1 MDSAPIVQ
9 FDKLIIPKKNYSRE
23 FEIKSDKKNKF
34 KISIFNKEDKL
45 KLSALNLTTEDIKGN
60 EYGKEMLI
68 NELKNNK
75 YLSLCD
81 NINDMLEELFNLI
94 DNKKY
99 SLNEIGN
106 NELILSIEV
115 PMKLI
120 KEITFNLVKKEKDA
134 NVLINELINENKEL
148 KSKIE
153 ILSLQT
159 RDLKDDI
166 DYIKEKNSEDKFKAF
181 NNKLS
186 DSINNFELK
195 INGQRMEEQKEKKD
209 LISQVN
215 ILTKKVLQLEKDL
228 EQEKNNNK
236 KFQEHFNEQMK
247 NLNSILMKLKQNE
260 NNNSQIERK
269 TETDNNPPFHSSK
282 SENLPDLIFQSF
294 FGELLG
300 VNPDLGK
307 KGRSKFHNH
316 ILVYSNYKMKD
327 PSYANSTY
335 LCDHCKEEFSR
346 NVNNFHCKPCHFD
359 LCQRCF
365 KISQY

>member
-99 SLNEIGN
+99 SLNELGN

-120 KEITFNLVKKEKDA
+120 KEITFNLVKKEKDV
-134 NVLINELINENKEL
+134 NVIINDLIKENKEL

-181 NNKLS
+181 NNKLN

-195 INGQRMEEQKEKKD
+195 INEQKMEEQKEKKD

-215 ILTKKVLQLEKDL
+215 ILTKKVLQLEKEL
-228 EQEKNNNK
+228 EQEKN
-236 KFQEHFNEQMK
+236 
-247 NLNSILMKLKQNE
+247 
-260 NNNSQIERK
+260 
-269 TETDNNPPFHSSK
+269 T
-282 SENLPDLIFQSF
+282 
-294 FGELLG
+294 
-300 VNPDLGK
+300 
-307 KGRSKFHNH
+307 
-316 ILVYSNYKMKD
+316 ILV
-327 PSYANSTY
+327 
-335 LCDHCKEEFSR
+335 
-346 NVNNFHCKPCHFD
+346 
-359 LCQRCF
+359 
-365 KISQY
+365 

>member
-1 MDSAPIVQ
+1 MESAPIIQ
-9 FDKLIIPKKNYSRE
+9 FDKLVIPKKNYSRE
-23 FEIKSDKKNKF
+23 LEIKSDKKNKY

-45 KLSALNLTTEDIKGN
+45 KIIAINLNSEDIKDN
-60 EYGKEMLI
+60 EFEKEILI

-99 SLNEIGN
+99 ALKEIGN
-106 NELILSIEV
+106 NEIIFSLEV

-120 KEITFNLVKKEKDA
+120 KEISFNLVKKEKDA
-134 NVLINELINENKEL
+134 NSIINELIKENKEL
-148 KSKIE
+148 KNKIE

-166 DYIKEKNSEDKFKAF
+166 DYLKEKNIEDKIRE
-181 NNKLS
+181 
-186 DSINNFELK
+186 INAKVNDKFDNFELK
-195 INGQRMEEQKEKKD
+195 INQQKMEEQKEKKE
-209 LISQVN
+209 LISQIN
-215 ILTKKVLQLEKDL
+215 ILTKKVLKLEQDL
-228 EQEKNNNK
+228 EQERNNNK
-236 KFQEHFNEQMK
+236 KFQEHFNNQIK
-247 NLNSILMKLKQNE
+247 TLNENLMKFRQNE
-260 NNNSQIERK
+260 NNNQAQK
-269 TETDNNPPFHSSK
+269 QNNTPNNPPFHSSK
-282 SENLPDLIFQSF
+282 SETLPELIFESF
-294 FGELLG
+294 LGGLLG

-307 KGRSKFHNH
+307 KGRSKFHEH

-327 PSYANSTY
+327 PCYSEGTY
-335 LCDHCKEEFSR
+335 LCDHCKDEFSR

-359 LCQRCF
+359 LCERCF

>member
-1 MDSAPIVQ
+1 MESAPIIQ
-9 FDKLIIPKKNYSRE
+9 FDKLVIPKKNYSRE
-23 FEIKSDKKNKF
+23 LEIKSDKKNKY

-45 KLSALNLTTEDIKGN
+45 KIIAINLNSEDIKDN
-60 EYGKEMLI
+60 EFEKEILI

-99 SLNEIGN
+99 ALKEIGN
-106 NELILSIEV
+106 NEIIFSLEV

-120 KEITFNLVKKEKDA
+120 KEISFNLVKKEKDA
-134 NVLINELINENKEL
+134 NSIINELIEENKEL
-148 KSKIE
+148 KNKIE
-153 ILSLQT
+153 MLSLQT

-166 DYIKEKNSEDKFKAF
+166 DYLKEKNIEDKIRE
-181 NNKLS
+181 
-186 DSINNFELK
+186 INAKVNDKFDNFELK
-195 INGQRMEEQKEKKD
+195 INQQKMEEQKEKKE

-215 ILTKKVLQLEKDL
+215 ILTKKVLKLEQDL
-228 EQEKNNNK
+228 EQERNNNK
-236 KFQEHFNEQMK
+236 KFQEHFNNQIK
-247 NLNSILMKLKQNE
+247 TLNANLIKFRQSE
-260 NNNSQIERK
+260 NNNQVQK
-269 TETDNNPPFHSSK
+269 QNNTPNNPPFHSSK
-282 SENLPDLIFQSF
+282 SETLPELIFESF
-294 FGELLG
+294 FGGLLG

-307 KGRSKFHNH
+307 KGRSKFHEH

-327 PSYANSTY
+327 PCYSEGNY
-335 LCDHCKEEFSR
+335 LCDHCKDEFSR

-359 LCQRCF
+359 LCERCF

>member
-1 MDSAPIVQ
+1 MESAPTIQ
-9 FDKLIIPKKNYSRE
+9 FDKLVIPKKNYSRE
-23 FEIKSDKKNKF
+23 LEIKSDKKNKY

-45 KLSALNLTTEDIKGN
+45 KIIAINLNSEDIKDN
-60 EYGKEMLI
+60 EFEKEILI

-99 SLNEIGN
+99 ALKEIGN
-106 NELILSIEV
+106 NEIIFSLEV

-120 KEITFNLVKKEKDA
+120 KEISFNLVKKEKDA
-134 NVLINELINENKEL
+134 NSIINELIKENKEL
-148 KSKIE
+148 KNKIE

-166 DYIKEKNSEDKFKAF
+166 DYLKEKNIEDKIRE
-181 NNKLS
+181 
-186 DSINNFELK
+186 INTKVNDKFDNFELK
-195 INGQRMEEQKEKKD
+195 INQQKMEEQKEKKE
-209 LISQVN
+209 LISQIN
-215 ILTKKVLQLEKDL
+215 ILTKKVLKLEQDL
-228 EQEKNNNK
+228 EQERNNNK
-236 KFQEHFNEQMK
+236 KFQEHFNNQIK
-247 NLNSILMKLKQNE
+247 TLNENLMKFRQSE
-260 NNNSQIERK
+260 NNNQFQK
-269 TETDNNPPFHSSK
+269 QNNTPNNPPFHSSK
-282 SENLPDLIFQSF
+282 SETLPELIFESF
-294 FGELLG
+294 LGGLLG

-307 KGRSKFHNH
+307 KGRSKFHEH

-327 PSYANSTY
+327 PCYSESTY
-335 LCDHCKEEFSR
+335 LCDHCKDEFSR

-359 LCQRCF
+359 LCERCF

>member
-1 MDSAPIVQ
+1 MESAPIIQ
-9 FDKLIIPKKNYSRE
+9 FDKLVIPKKNYSRE
-23 FEIKSDKKNKF
+23 LEIKSDKKNKY

-45 KLSALNLTTEDIKGN
+45 KIIAINLNSEDIKGN
-60 EYGKEMLI
+60 EFEKEILI

-99 SLNEIGN
+99 ALKEIGN
-106 NELILSIEV
+106 NEIIFSLEV

-120 KEITFNLVKKEKDA
+120 KEISFNLVKKEKDV
-134 NVLINELINENKEL
+134 NSIINELIKENKEL
-148 KSKIE
+148 KNKIE

-166 DYIKEKNSEDKFKAF
+166 DYLKEKNIEDKIRE
-181 NNKLS
+181 
-186 DSINNFELK
+186 INTKVNDKFDNFELK
-195 INGQRMEEQKEKKD
+195 INQQKMEEQKEKKE

-215 ILTKKVLQLEKDL
+215 ILTKKVLKLEQDL
-228 EQEKNNNK
+228 EQERNNNK
-236 KFQEHFNEQMK
+236 KFQEHFNNQIK
-247 NLNSILMKLKQNE
+247 TLNENLMKFRQNE
-260 NNNSQIERK
+260 NNNQVQK
-269 TETDNNPPFHSSK
+269 QNNTPNNPPFHSSK
-282 SENLPDLIFQSF
+282 SETLPELIFESF
-294 FGELLG
+294 LGGLLG

-307 KGRSKFHNH
+307 KGRSKFHEH

-327 PSYANSTY
+327 PCYSEGNY
-335 LCDHCKEEFSR
+335 LCDHCKDEFSR

-359 LCQRCF
+359 LCERCF

>member
-120 KEITFNLVKKEKDA
+120 KEISFNLVKKEKDA
-134 NVLINELINENKEL
+134 NVLINELIKENKEL

-215 ILTKKVLQLEKDL
+215 ILTKKVLTLEKEL

-269 TETDNNPPFHSSK
+269 TETDNNSPFHSSK

-294 FGELLG
+294 FGEFLG

-327 PSYANSTY
+327 PSYANSAY

>member
-1 MDSAPIVQ
+1 MESAPIIQ
-9 FDKLIIPKKNYSRE
+9 FDKLVIPKKNYSRE
-23 FEIKSDKKNKF
+23 LEIKSDKKNKY

-45 KLSALNLTTEDIKGN
+45 KIIAINLNSEDIKDN
-60 EYGKEMLI
+60 EFEKEILI

-99 SLNEIGN
+99 ALKEIGN
-106 NELILSIEV
+106 NEIIFSLEV

-120 KEITFNLVKKEKDA
+120 KEISFNLVKKEKDA
-134 NVLINELINENKEL
+134 NSIINELIKENKEL
-148 KSKIE
+148 KNKIE

-166 DYIKEKNSEDKFKAF
+166 DYLKEKNIEDKIRE
-181 NNKLS
+181 
-186 DSINNFELK
+186 INAKVNDKFDNFELK
-195 INGQRMEEQKEKKD
+195 INQQKMEEQKEKKE
-209 LISQVN
+209 LISQIN
-215 ILTKKVLQLEKDL
+215 ILTKKVLKLEQDL
-228 EQEKNNNK
+228 EQERNNNK
-236 KFQEHFNEQMK
+236 KFQEHFNNQIK
-247 NLNSILMKLKQNE
+247 TLNENLMKFRQSE
-260 NNNSQIERK
+260 NNNQVQK
-269 TETDNNPPFHSSK
+269 QNNTPNNPPFHSSK
-282 SENLPDLIFQSF
+282 SETLPELIFESF
-294 FGELLG
+294 LGGLLG

-307 KGRSKFHNH
+307 KGRSKFHEH

-327 PSYANSTY
+327 PCYSEGTY
-335 LCDHCKEEFSR
+335 LCDHCKDEFSR

-359 LCQRCF
+359 LCERCF